1 MLYNRKDTLEQI
13 KDTKETI
20 DSSEIDELVHA
31 VGIVE
36 KVYLERDKENIDV
49 IAVEKSLK
57 YKDIYEGTADLV
69 ATIKKGSKYYPK
81 DYHGTKIIIDWKS
94 KDAAFY
100 NLSEWKQKYMDS
112 WQWRL
117 YSFVEGADCFEYRG
131 ISRANGDTQKITLK
145 VKEDNKELC
154 LDYLGYSGEA
164 INAFNNFGEGP
175 WPRHK
180 PFGCHAYN
188 RECPFYS
195 DCKLDQIPEGLKGP
209 IQIKPMHYSDLD
221 VFYLCPER
229 YRLLTKL
236 QEKMYT
242 KGIGDGVESSRYTR
256 FGAALHRGIAHIYKL
271 SYGII

>member
-1 MLYNRKDTLEQI
+1 MLYNRKDTIEEI
-13 KDTKETI
+13 KNTTETI
-20 DSSEIDELVHA
+20 DSSELDEVIHA

-36 KVYLERDKENIDV
+36 KVYLERDKENLNV
-49 IAVEKSLK
+49 IAIEKPLK
-57 YKDIYEGTADLV
+57 YINIYEGTADLV
-69 ATIKKGSKYYPK
+69 AIIKKGSSYYPK
-81 DYHGTKIIIDWKS
+81 DYHNSKIIIDWKS

-100 NLSEWKQKYMDS
+100 DLAKWKKQYSDS

-131 ISRANGDTQKITLK
+131 ISRANGETQKITLK
-145 VKEDNKELC
+145 VRDTNKEDC
-154 LDYLGYSGEA
+154 LDYLGYTQEA
-164 INAFNNFGEGP
+164 IEAFNKFGEGP

-188 RECPFYS
+188 RECPFYDS
-195 DCKLDQIPEGLKGP
+195 CKNDKIAEGLEGH
-209 IQIKPMHYSDLD
+209 IQLKPLHYSDME

-229 YRLLTKL
+229 YRLLTKI

-242 KGIGDGVESSRYTR
+242 KGLGDGVESSRYTR

-271 SYGII
+271 SYKL